1 MISKN
6 KWKILLSSLIIVL
19 PAIAALVLKDNVDNG
34 LMGAWYFTWIMPLFL
49 VLVHLFAIFFT
60 LRDNF
65 ARGQS
70 EKIIN
75 IIFWIIP
82 TISVFSCG
90 IFMMISF
97 GVVSGVSVFVPLL
110 LGLGFVAMGNIM
122 PKATRNRT
130 FGIKIKWTLANDDNW
145 AATHRFSG
153 KLWVVC
159 GILTMLL
166 CFFPFD
172 ISMFLIIAILLLAV
186 IPPAVYSYL
195 FYKRQIAEGKATK
208 DDYDNYPRSESDKKA
223 TVATLISLGVIL
235 VLVAVLMF
243 VGSISF
249 ELGDESM
256 KIGTTF
262 GGGVTLDYSDIESVE
277 LREDGVDGMRVSGFA
292 SSKLLFGIFTN
303 DELGSYTRYTYTGKG
318 PAIIIKTAD
327 GILVIADETPE
338 LTESLYDSLSER
350 INE

>member
-6 KWKILLSSLIIVL
+6 KWKILISSLIIVL
-19 PAIAALVLKDNVDNG
+19 PAIAALILKDNVGKG

-49 VLVHLFAIFFT
+49 VLVHLFALFFT

-65 ARGQS
+65 AKGQS

-75 IIFWIIP
+75 MIFWIVP
-82 TISVFSCG
+82 TISVFASG
-90 IFMMISF
+90 IFIMIAF

-110 LGLGFVAMGNIM
+110 LGFGFIAMGNIL

-130 FGIKIKWTLANDDNW
+130 FGIKIKWTLTNDDNW

-153 KLWVVC
+153 RLWVVC

-186 IPPAVYSYL
+186 IPPVVYSYC
-195 FYKRQIAEGKATK
+195 FYKRQITEGKATK
-208 DDYDNYPRSESDKKA
+208 EDYANYPRSENDKKI
-223 TVATLISLGVIL
+223 TIATLISLGIIL
-235 VLVAVLMF
+235 VLVTVIMF
-243 VGSISF
+243 VGSISY
-249 ELGDESM
+249 EIGDESM

-277 LREDGVDGMRVSGFA
+277 LVESGVDGMRVSGFA

-303 DELGSYTRYTYTGKG
+303 DELGNYTRYTYTGKG
-318 PAIIIKTAD
+318 PAIIISTSD
-327 GILVIADETPE
+327 GILVIADETSE
-338 LTESLYDSLSER
+338 LTKALYDAISER
-350 INE
+350 VK

>member
-19 PAIAALVLKDNVDNG
+19 PAIAALVFKGNVEKG
-34 LMGAWYFTWIMPLFL
+34 MMGAWYFTWIMPLFL
-49 VLVHLFAIFFT
+49 VLVHLFALFFT

-75 IIFWIIP
+75 IIFWIVP
-82 TISVFSCG
+82 TISVLSCG

-97 GVVSGVSVFVPLL
+97 GIVSGVGVAVPLL
-110 LGLGFVAMGNIM
+110 LGLGFVAMGNVL

-186 IPPAVYSYL
+186 IPPVVYSYR
-195 FYKRQIAEGKATK
+195 FYKRQIAEGKATEE
-208 DDYDNYPRSESDKKA
+208 DYDNHKGSESDKKI
-223 TVATLISLGVIL
+223 TVATLISLGVII
-235 VLVAVLMF
+235 VLVCVLMF
-243 VGSISF
+243 VGNINY
-249 ELGDESM
+249 ELGDDSI

-262 GGGVTLDYSDIESVE
+262 GGGISVDYSDIESIE
-277 LREDGVDGMRVSGFA
+277 LRDSGVDGMRVSGYA
-292 SSKLLFGIFTN
+292 SAKLLFGWFKN
-303 DELGSYTRYTYTGKG
+303 DELGDYTRYTYTGGG
-318 PAIIIKTAD
+318 PAIIIRTGD
-327 GILVIADETPE
+327 DVLVIGDKTQE
-338 LTESLYDSLSER
+338 LTNELYDSLCEKVK
-350 INE
+350 